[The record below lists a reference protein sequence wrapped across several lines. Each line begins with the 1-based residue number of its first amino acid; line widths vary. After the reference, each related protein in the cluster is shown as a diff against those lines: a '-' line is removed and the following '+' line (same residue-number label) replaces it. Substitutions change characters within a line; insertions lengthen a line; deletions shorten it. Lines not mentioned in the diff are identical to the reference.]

1 MVVGS
6 AKPRHCWLSDPGNR
20 PEAGSERGHRHGRF
34 QFWETGHRAIL
45 RVDIT
50 WLVALP
56 TRDRRMSDQ
65 AAETKPERV
74 LVVEDNEHAA
84 YLLRTLLERAGYSVV
99 VSPDGRDALAKLAS
113 MEPVDLVMLDLMLPY
128 VSGYQVLIEARQDPK
143 WQRVPIIVVTARTLE
158 MDAVRALETGAND
171 FIRKPFSPEELVAR
185 VRRAI
190 ELRRCAA

>member
-1 MVVGS
+1 
-6 AKPRHCWLSDPGNR
+6 
-20 PEAGSERGHRHGRF
+20 
-34 QFWETGHRAIL
+34 
-45 RVDIT
+45 
-50 WLVALP
+50 
-56 TRDRRMSDQ
+56 MSDE
-65 AAETKPERV
+65 APETKPERV
-74 LVVEDNEHAA
+74 LIVEDNEHAA
-84 YLLRTLLERAGYSVV
+84 YLLRTLLERAGYSVI

-128 VSGYQVLIEARQDPK
+128 VSGYQVLIEARQNPK
-143 WQRVPIIVVTARTLE
+143 WQRVPIVVVTARTLE

>member
-1 MVVGS
+1 
-6 AKPRHCWLSDPGNR
+6 
-20 PEAGSERGHRHGRF
+20 
-34 QFWETGHRAIL
+34 
-45 RVDIT
+45 
-50 WLVALP
+50 
-56 TRDRRMSDQ
+56 MSDK
-65 AAETKPERV
+65 APETKPERV
-74 LVVEDNEHAA
+74 LIVEDNEHAA

-128 VSGYQVLIEARQDPK
+128 VSGYQVLIEARQNPK
-143 WQRVPIIVVTARTLE
+143 WQRVPIVVVTARTLE

-190 ELRRCAA
+190 ELRRSAA

>member
-1 MVVGS
+1 
-6 AKPRHCWLSDPGNR
+6 
-20 PEAGSERGHRHGRF
+20 
-34 QFWETGHRAIL
+34 
-45 RVDIT
+45 
-50 WLVALP
+50 
-56 TRDRRMSDQ
+56 MSDQ
-65 AAETKPERV
+65 APETKPERV

-84 YLLRTLLERAGYSVV
+84 YLLRTLLERAGYSVI
-99 VSPDGRDALAKLAS
+99 VSPDGRDALAKLVS

-128 VSGYQVLIEARQDPK
+128 VSGYQVLIEARQNPK
-143 WQRVPIIVVTARTLE
+143 WQRVPIVVVTARTLE

>member
-1 MVVGS
+1 M
-6 AKPRHCWLSDPGNR
+6 P
-20 PEAGSERGHRHGRF
+20 
-34 QFWETGHRAIL
+34 

-56 TRDRRMSDQ
+56 TLDRRMSDK
-65 AAETKPERV
+65 APETKPERV

-99 VSPDGRDALAKLAS
+99 VSPDGRDALEKLAS

-128 VSGYQVLIEARQDPK
+128 VSGYQVLIEARQNPK
-143 WQRVPIIVVTARTLE
+143 WQRVPIVVVTARTLE

-171 FIRKPFSPEELVAR
+171 FIRKPFSPEELLAR

>member
-1 MVVGS
+1 
-6 AKPRHCWLSDPGNR
+6 
-20 PEAGSERGHRHGRF
+20 
-34 QFWETGHRAIL
+34 
-45 RVDIT
+45 
-50 WLVALP
+50 
-56 TRDRRMSDQ
+56 MSDE
-65 AAETKPERV
+65 APETKPQRV

-84 YLLRTLLERAGYSVV
+84 YLLRTLLERAGYSVI
-99 VSPDGRDALAKLAS
+99 VSPDGRDALAKLVS

-128 VSGYQVLIEARQDPK
+128 VSGYQVLIEARQNPK
-143 WQRVPIIVVTARTLE
+143 WQRVPIVVVTARTLE